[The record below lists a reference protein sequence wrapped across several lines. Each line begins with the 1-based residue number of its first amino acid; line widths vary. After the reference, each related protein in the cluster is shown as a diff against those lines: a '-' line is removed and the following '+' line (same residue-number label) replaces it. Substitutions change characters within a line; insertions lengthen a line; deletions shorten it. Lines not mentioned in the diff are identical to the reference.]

1 MFSIYP
7 ENGILLEH
15 VHLCSACRRGSCE
28 GVTVSDP
35 IDTLHSLKHKK
46 SSSRKLIHSCNA
58 TFPFNYSV
66 TNTGDSLLRRLHEE
80 GREEIFRFKVDI
92 TY

>member
-1 MFSIYP
+1 MYSICP

-15 VHLCSACRRGSCE
+15 FHLCSACRRGSYE

-35 IDTLHSLKHKK
+35 INTLQSLKHKK

-58 TFPFNYSV
+58 TFPFNCSV
-66 TNTGDSLLRRLHEE
+66 TNTGDSLLRKPHQEA
-80 GREEIFRFKVDI
+80 REEIFRFKVEI
-92 TY
+92 TC